1 MKESTKKI
9 IKAHGWR
16 LDRAIHY
23 YIYFKY
29 YHGYVRVL
37 LSALG
42 KNNEMLAKLD
52 PDGLKY
58 KVMMR
63 LRNSAEKLVFS
74 RYHGKVLSPGDVKKI
89 IKVEENVT
97 LGTDT
102 TRRIVP
108 FKYARDILLNEPTQ
122 IAVMDCPCKAVLE
135 NPCQPIS
142 ACIAVGRPVSD
153 FWLEH
158 CEKYNVR
165 KITKEEA
172 LDIIEQHRRTGHFNQ
187 IFFKVTTGG
196 RTGVIC
202 NCCKKCC
209 GGGVTSKIIRNYI
222 DQNRGKVLSAKEGH
236 GDPLEGVSAAAPS
249 GYTVKH
255 DVEKCT
261 LCGKCIELCNFDA
274 IVIEDGR
281 RTVNLAYCMGCG
293 VCAELCPSG
302 AISLVYEEKGGYIPL
317 DLDLVKEKLASCFNQ
332 SPRP

>member
-1 MKESTKKI
+1 MIKKSTWKVF
-9 IKAHGWR
+9 KAHGWR
-16 LDRAIHY
+16 VDRGLHY

-29 YHGYVRVL
+29 YHTYVRIL
-37 LSALG
+37 MNAMG
-42 KNNEMLAKLD
+42 KNDEKLAKLD
-52 PDGLKY
+52 PDSLQY
-58 KVMMR
+58 KIMMGIQR
-63 LRNSAEKLVFS
+63 IAENITFA
-74 RYHGKVLSPGDVKKI
+74 RYHGKVLSPGDVTKI

-122 IAVMDCPCKAVLE
+122 IAVMDCPCKALLE
-135 NPCQPIS
+135 NPCQPIN

-165 KITKEEA
+165 KITKDEA
-172 LDIIEQHRRTGHFNQ
+172 LDIIEQHRKTGHFNQ
-187 IFFKVTTGG
+187 IFFKVATGG

-209 GGGVTSKIIRNYI
+209 GAGSLPKIIQRYTAE
-222 DQNRGKVLSAKEGH
+222 NRDKVLAAKEGH
-236 GDPLEGVSAAAPS
+236 GDPLEGVGPSAPS

-255 DVEKCT
+255 DAEKCA
-261 LCGKCIELCNFDA
+261 LCGKCAEVCNFDA
-274 IVIEDGR
+274 IEIKDGKR
-281 RTVNLAYCMGCG
+281 SVDLAVCMGCG
-293 VCAELCPSG
+293 VCAELCPNG

-317 DLDLVKEKLASCFNQ
+317 DLDLAKEKLAS
-332 SPRP
+332 